1 MRDRRKAKLKGAKIM
16 DIQKRDDPA
25 KGRKRTVWAVLFD
38 FFTVLAFAGLLYCA
52 MAVFMLFG
60 TGSIC
65 SINLNGIALMGLI
78 GLGIVIF
85 IVPPFKA
92 GLLDLIERKKLDK
105 NDWKRLVISVIVM
118 AVLFTAFGGLL
129 LNEREKTRKK
139 IFKRFVADPIPV
151 SVKILEA
158 KFSSWLDYSGD
169 IIFEIDEKHFNEIV
183 KDYRLAS
190 PEGSEILTYYKEVPL
205 ERGPDVEARQM
216 IWDKDKRIASFNVKN
231 TQYSKYM
238 VARDNI
244 PKGTVVTLDMLDI
257 NQTTW
262 EYEHQDFNPIGYR
275 TKVDIPKGE
284 YIEKKMFEWEE
295 KQ

>member
-1 MRDRRKAKLKGAKIM
+1 M
-16 DIQKRDDPA
+16 DVQKRDDPA
-25 KGRKRTVWAVLFD
+25 KGRRRTAWAVLFD
-38 FFTVLAFAGLLYCA
+38 FFTVLAFVGLLYCA
-52 MAVFMLFG
+52 MTVFMLFG

-65 SINLNGIALMGLI
+65 SINLNGIALMGFI
-78 GLGIVIF
+78 GLGIIIF

-92 GLLDLIERKKLDK
+92 GLLDLIEKKKLDM
-105 NDWKRLVISVIVM
+105 NDWKRPLISVIVM

-129 LNEREKTRKK
+129 LNEREKARKR
-139 IFKRFVADPIPV
+139 IFKLFVADPIPA
-151 SVKILEA
+151 SVKILDA
-158 KFSSWLDYSGD
+158 RFSSWLDFSGD

-183 KDYRLAS
+183 KDYRVAS

-216 IWDKDKRIASFNVKN
+216 VWDKNKRIASFNVKN
-231 TQYSKYM
+231 TQYTKYM

-275 TKVDIPKGE
+275 TKVDINKGE
-284 YIEKKMFEWEE
+284 YIEKNMFEWEE
-295 KQ
+295 MK